1 MDHQIYRITNPNYI
15 ATMWVFLE
23 LHDLDIV
30 FVEYLN
36 VRALYTAIPRGDLD
50 AEFFIRFSKH
60 VTPVVTT
67 SEWLTFPKI

>member
-30 FVEYLN
+30 LAQYQN

-60 VTPVVTT
+60 VTPVSTT
-67 SEWLTFPKI
+67 AEWLSFPKI